1 MCMDGVHTGAY
12 LWTYEDQKWTA
23 AVALSSS
30 PPYLLRW
37 SLANRKPMVRL
48 GWLSREPRGYLS
60 LPPPSAGFR
69 VHHHMA
75 FSQVPAPKLRTWGL
89 PNEPSCSFLS
99 VHFLA
104 IPAD

>member
-12 LWTYEDQKWTA
+12 LWTYEDQKWIA

-60 LPPPSAGFR
+60 LPPPQCGVPGTSPHGFLTGAGT
-69 VHHHMA
+69 
-75 FSQVPAPKLRTWGL
+75 QTQNLGL
-89 PNEPSCSFLS
+89 
-99 VHFLA
+99 A
-104 IPAD
+104 K